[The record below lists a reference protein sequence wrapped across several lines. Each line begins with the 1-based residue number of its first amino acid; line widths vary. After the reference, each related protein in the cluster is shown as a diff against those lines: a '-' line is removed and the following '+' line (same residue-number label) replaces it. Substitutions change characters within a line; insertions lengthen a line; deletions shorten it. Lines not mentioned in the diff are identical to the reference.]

1 MDCPAEEGQ
10 IRGALK
16 EVSEIRSLQFDLTAR
31 TLEVDAPESVWDEV
45 ATRITSLGMPCRR
58 LETIQSVEQA
68 RNLQRQELFRAI
80 AALGIA
86 VVAELIHLMAADT
99 IAWKATGMG
108 FAAFAIGLAG
118 FGVLR
123 KGWFALTH
131 AKININALM
140 TVAVV
145 GAFLIGDWPEA
156 AMVMALYSIAELIE
170 ARAVSRARNAIK
182 GLLNLAPM
190 QAEVRQRDGSWARTG
205 VQSVR
210 PGAVVRV
217 RPGERF
223 AFDGTVLK
231 GHSSADQSAITGESV
246 PVEKSSGD
254 PVFAGTVNQYGELEF
269 EVDKPAS
276 DTVLA
281 RIIHVVEQ
289 AQSARAPIQR
299 FVDRFAAVYTPAV
312 FVIALLVAIGGPLAF
327 GIAWSDSIY
336 KALVLLVIACPCALV
351 ISTPVTIVSGLT
363 SAARMGVLIKGGV
376 FLERAHHLTH
386 IALDKTGTLT
396 RGKPEMVAS
405 QILSQTQSEHT
416 VLKIARALAGRS
428 DHPVSLAIAKGLT
441 VHGSDPEQSSQDGIH
456 HFSAEPGRGVVARVE
471 TALKSDDSGESRV
484 MTYRLGN
491 HRWMHELGLC
501 TEQVEIILNGYEAQ
515 GYTLSLLAD
524 DRSVLAVFA
533 VADTIR
539 ESAREAVNQLQA
551 LGVKVVM
558 LTGDNALT
566 ARKIA
571 GQAGIVEV
579 RSELLPQDK
588 LDAIRDMQ
596 ETAGPVGMVGDG
608 INDSPA
614 LASADIGFA
623 MGQAGTDIAME
634 AADVVIMNDDLRRVS
649 RTIELSRKVNQ
660 VLWQNISLALGIKAV
675 FLVLAI
681 FDHATMWMAVFADMG
696 ASLLVVLNG
705 LRLIRSSPI
714 SGQSGGVTGRYD
726 SLEAGRVG

>member
-1 MDCPAEEGQ
+1 
-10 IRGALK
+10 
-16 EVSEIRSLQFDLTAR
+16 
-31 TLEVDAPESVWDEV
+31 
-45 ATRITSLGMPCRR
+45 
-58 LETIQSVEQA
+58 
-68 RNLQRQELFRAI
+68 
-80 AALGIA
+80 
-86 VVAELIHLMAADT
+86 
-99 IAWKATGMG
+99 
-108 FAAFAIGLAG
+108 
-118 FGVLR
+118 
-123 KGWFALTH
+123 
-131 AKININALM
+131 
-140 TVAVV
+140 
-145 GAFLIGDWPEA
+145 
-156 AMVMALYSIAELIE
+156 
-170 ARAVSRARNAIK
+170 
-182 GLLNLAPM
+182 
-190 QAEVRQRDGSWARTG
+190 
-205 VQSVR
+205 
-210 PGAVVRV
+210 VVRV

-539 ESAREAVNQLQA
+539 ESARDAVNQLQA